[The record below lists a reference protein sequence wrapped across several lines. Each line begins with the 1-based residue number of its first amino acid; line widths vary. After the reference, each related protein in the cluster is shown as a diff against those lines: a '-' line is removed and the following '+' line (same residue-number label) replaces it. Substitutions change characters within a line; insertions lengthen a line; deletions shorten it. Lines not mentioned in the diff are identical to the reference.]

1 MFKPEDLKV
10 RRRAWV
16 QLANVP
22 WKRVGWGLEDCTDTP
37 LEVLNG
43 LNSWISRVCEGRVI
57 KEASDR
63 LCGRGILL
71 YGPPGRG
78 KTTLALAVIQDM
90 LRNLPLASFKPGEGK
105 VLVRPCYFITYND
118 VLNLKGKDIANDLTE
133 SEDVLLAGLFGEA
146 EDDAYNIRV
155 LVLDDVGK
163 EHVSRNS
170 EWQKS
175 MLHHLL
181 RTRFNNG
188 LPTIVTTNASL
199 DNWASLYGD
208 ATESFAR
215 EAFSYLVVDGS
226 DLRK

>member
-1 MFKPEDLKV
+1 M
-10 RRRAWV
+10 
-16 QLANVP
+16 
-22 WKRVGWGLEDCTDTP
+22 
-37 LEVLNG
+37 
-43 LNSWISRVCEGRVI
+43 
-57 KEASDR
+57 
-63 LCGRGILL
+63 
-71 YGPPGRG
+71 
-78 KTTLALAVIQDM
+78 
-90 LRNLPLASFKPGEGK
+90 
-105 VLVRPCYFITYND
+105 
-118 VLNLKGKDIANDLTE
+118 TE
-133 SEDVLLAGLFGEA
+133 SEDILLAGLFGEA
-146 EDDAYNIRV
+146 DDDAYNIRV

-163 EHVSRNS
+163 EHVAKHS

-199 DNWASLYGD
+199 DSWASLYGD